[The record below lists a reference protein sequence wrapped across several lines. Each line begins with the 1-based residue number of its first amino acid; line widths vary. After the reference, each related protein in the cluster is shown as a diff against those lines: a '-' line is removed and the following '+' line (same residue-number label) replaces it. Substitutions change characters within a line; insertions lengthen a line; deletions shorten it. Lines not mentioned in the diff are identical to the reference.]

1 MGIQILP
8 SHLVDQ
14 IAAGEVVERPASVIK
29 ELVENALDAG
39 ATRIDIDIEAGGTSL
54 IRIADNGIGMPADE
68 LALALTRH
76 ATSKIASLDDLAAVE
91 TLGFRGEA
99 LPSIAAVARLRL
111 VSRHRDADMA
121 WEIQAQDGRIG
132 EPRPAA
138 LNEGTVV
145 EVRDLFFNV
154 PARRRFLRTETTEA
168 TQVARMVERLALSR
182 PDVALRYTSNGRE
195 QLRVAAGTDAA
206 SQLARLG
213 RVLGEDFVA
222 GCMEIDESAGPLR
235 LRGWISKPTF
245 SRATSDLAHWFV
257 NGRAV
262 RDKLL
267 MNAVRVGYRDVLYGG
282 RHPAYVLHLDLD
294 PREVDVNAHPAKQ
307 ELRFRE
313 SRGVHD
319 FIFRAISRRLAD
331 TRPGMQHSAVDT
343 RPPAAPAPEVRS
355 FDFAAHSPWAV
366 RDAIAA
372 AGATASAGRG
382 ASGNGSAGQDIRAYA
397 QQAVEEATTA
407 RSAVTP
413 LQPVAAAA
421 DAAPRALGTAIA
433 QLHGIYILAQ
443 DPQGLVLVDMH
454 AGHERVLYEKMK
466 ADHAAR
472 RAEAQHLLEPVT
484 VNLPEAV
491 IDRVLEEEAEWSR
504 CGFELS
510 RLAPDRL
517 AVRSV
522 PALLARQDVSQLVR
536 DTALAIVEEEGN
548 HHLEGAEHHLLA
560 TLACRGAVHGGRRL
574 SLPEMDALLRQM
586 EQTERA
592 SQCNHGRPTFAR
604 IALADLDRL
613 FLRGR

>member
-1 MGIQILP
+1 MAIRILP

-39 ATRIDIDIEAGGTSL
+39 ATRIEIDIEAGGAGL
-54 IRIADNGIGMPADE
+54 IRVRDNGHGMPAAE

-76 ATSKIASLDDLAAVE
+76 ATSKIASLDDLAAVH

-111 VSRHRDADMA
+111 TSRERGAA
-121 WEIQAQDGRIG
+121 AAAEITAQDGQVG
-132 EPRPAA
+132 EVRPAA
-138 LNEGTVV
+138 LAEGTVI

-154 PARRRFLRTETTEA
+154 PARRRFLRTEATEA

-195 QLRVAAGTDAA
+195 QLRVAAVDDAA
-206 SQLARLG
+206 GDRERLA
-213 RVLGEDFVA
+213 RVLGEDFAA
-222 GCMEIDESAGPLR
+222 GCMEIDVAAGPLR
-235 LRGWISKPTF
+235 LAGWISQPTF
-245 SRATSDLAHWFV
+245 SRAQPDLAHWFV

-262 RDKLL
+262 RDRLL
-267 MNAVRVGYRDVLYGG
+267 MNAVKIGYRDVLYGG
-282 RHPAYVLHLDLD
+282 RHPAYVLHLSID

-319 FIFRAISRRLAD
+319 FIFHAISGRLAD
-331 TRPGMQHSAVDT
+331 TRPGQQASAVDT
-343 RPPAAPAPEVRS
+343 RPPLAPQHSRT
-355 FDFAAHSPWAV
+355 FDFSAHSPWAV
-366 RDAIAA
+366 RDAVNGTVEGALLSLPVIVGAA
-372 AGATASAGRG
+372 QSLPGVAGESA
-382 ASGNGSAGQDIRAYA
+382 ALAGGL
-397 QQAVEEATTA
+397 
-407 RSAVTP
+407 P
-413 LQPVAAAA
+413 
-421 DAAPRALGTAIA
+421 LGTAIA

-443 DPQGLVLVDMH
+443 DAAGLVLVDMH
-454 AGHERVLYEKMK
+454 AGHERVLYEKLK

-472 RAEAQHLLEPVT
+472 RAEAQHLLEPVI
-484 VNLPEAV
+484 VALPEAV
-491 IDRVLEEEAEWSR
+491 IDRVLEDESEWSR
-504 CGFELS
+504 SGFELS
-510 RLAPDRL
+510 RVAPDRM

-522 PALLARQDVSQLVR
+522 PALLARGDVAQLVH
-536 DTALAIVEEEGN
+536 DTALAVAGDEGA
-548 HHLEGAEHHLLA
+548 HHVEGAEHQLLA

-604 IALADLDRL
+604 VALADLDRL

>member
-1 MGIQILP
+1 MGIRILP

-39 ATRIDIDIEAGGTSL
+39 ATRIDIDIEAGGARL
-54 IRIADNGIGMPADE
+54 IRVADNGRGIAAAE
-68 LALALTRH
+68 LPLALTRH
-76 ATSKIASLDDLAAVE
+76 ATSKIATLDDLAAVA

-99 LPSIAAVARLRL
+99 LPSIAAVARMRL
-111 VSRHRDADMA
+111 VSRERGAETA
-121 WEIQAQDGRIG
+121 SEITAQDGRIG
-132 EPRPAA
+132 EVKPAA
-138 LNEGTVV
+138 LAEGTLV

-154 PARRRFLRTETTEA
+154 PARRRFLRTEATEA
-168 TQVARMVERLALSR
+168 AHVARMVERLALSR

-195 QLRVAAGTDAA
+195 QLRVAVAGDEAA
-206 SQLARLG
+206 QHARLA

-222 GCMEIDESAGPLR
+222 GCMPIDESAGPLR
-235 LRGWISKPTF
+235 LSGWISRPTF
-245 SRATSDLAHWFV
+245 SRATQDLAHWFV

-282 RHPAYVLHLDLD
+282 RYPAYVLHLSLD

-319 FIFRAISRRLAD
+319 FIQRAISRCLAD
-331 TRPGMQHSAVDT
+331 TRPGLQASAVDT
-343 RPPAAPAPEVRS
+343 RAASPLSPPPVPEAPLPQVRA
-355 FDFAAHSPWAV
+355 FDFAAKSPWAV
-366 RDAIAA
+366 GEALQAA
-372 AGATASAGRG
+372 APAVADGDGVAPASLREGG
-382 ASGNGSAGQDIRAYA
+382 
-397 QQAVEEATTA
+397 
-407 RSAVTP
+407 
-413 LQPVAAAA
+413 
-421 DAAPRALGTAIA
+421 DAAPADRPLGTAIA

-443 DPQGLVLVDMH
+443 DAEGLVLVDMH

-472 RAEAQHLLEPVT
+472 RAEAQRLLEPVT
-484 VNLPEAV
+484 VSLPEAV
-491 IDRVLEEEAEWSR
+491 IDRVLEEEEEWSR
-504 CGFELS
+504 CGFELT

-522 PALLARQDVSQLVR
+522 PALLARQDVARLVR
-536 DTALAIVEEEGN
+536 DTALAMAEDEGA

-574 SLPEMDALLRQM
+574 TLPEMDALLRQM

-604 IALADLDRL
+604 IPLADLDRL

>member
-1 MGIQILP
+1 MAIRVLP
-8 SHLVDQ
+8 SHLIDQ

-39 ATRIDIDIEAGGTSL
+39 ATRIEIEIEAGGAGL
-54 IRIADNGIGMPADE
+54 IRVRDNGHGIAPAE

-76 ATSKIASLDDLAAVE
+76 ATSKIADLDDLAAVS

-111 VSRHRDADMA
+111 ASRQRGAGDAS
-121 WEIQAQDGRIG
+121 EITAEDGQVGDIRPSAQ
-132 EPRPAA
+132 P
-138 LNEGTVV
+138 EGTVV

-154 PARRRFLRTETTEA
+154 PARRRFLRSEATEA
-168 TQVARMVERLALSR
+168 THVLRMVERLALAR
-182 PDVALRYTSNGRE
+182 PDVTLRYANNGRE
-195 QLRVAAGTDAA
+195 QLRVAAANDAA
-206 SQLARLG
+206 GQQARLAA
-213 RVLGEDFVA
+213 VMGEEFAA
-222 GCMEIDESAGPLR
+222 GCMDIDIATGPLR
-235 LRGWISKPTF
+235 VTGWMSRPTF
-245 SRATSDLAHWFV
+245 ARAQADLAHWFV

-262 RDKLL
+262 RDRLL
-267 MNAVRVGYRDVLYGG
+267 MNAVKLGYRDVLYGG
-282 RHPAYVLHLDLD
+282 RHPAYVLHLSID

-319 FIFRAISRRLAD
+319 FIFRAVGRRLAD
-331 TRPGMQHSAVDT
+331 TRPGEQATAVDA
-343 RPPAAPAPEVRS
+343 RSALSPQPGRS
-355 FDFAAHSPWAV
+355 FDFAAAQPLGVHPPQPVPAARDSWAV
-366 RDAIAA
+366 REAI
-372 AGATASAGRG
+372 
-382 ASGNGSAGQDIRAYA
+382 
-397 QQAVEEATTA
+397 E
-407 RSAVTP
+407 
-413 LQPVAAAA
+413 
-421 DAAPRALGTAIA
+421 AAPEESRPLGTAIA

-443 DPQGLVLVDMH
+443 DSAGLVLVDMH
-454 AGHERVLYEKMK
+454 AGHERVLYEKLK
-466 ADHAAR
+466 QDHAAR
-472 RAEAQHLLEPVT
+472 RAEAQRLLEPVT
-484 VNLPEAV
+484 VALPEAIV
-491 IDRVLEEEAEWSR
+491 DRVLEEEEEWSR

-522 PALLARQDVSQLVR
+522 PVLLARQDVAQLVR
-536 DTALAIVEEEGN
+536 DTALAVAGDEGT
-548 HHLEGAEHHLLA
+548 HHVEGAEHHLLA

-604 IALADLDRL
+604 VALSELDRL

>member
-1 MGIQILP
+1 MAIRVLP

-39 ATRIDIDIEAGGTSL
+39 ANRIEIEIEAGGAGL
-54 IRIADNGIGMPADE
+54 IRVRDNGLGIAAAE
-68 LALALTRH
+68 LPLALTRH
-76 ATSKIASLDDLAAVE
+76 ATSKIADLDDLAAVS

-111 VSRHRDADMA
+111 ASRQRGAA
-121 WEIQAQDGRIG
+121 GASELTAEDGAVGDI
-132 EPRPAA
+132 RPSA
-138 LNEGTVV
+138 LPEGTVV

-154 PARRRFLRTETTEA
+154 PARRRFLRSEATEA
-168 TQVARMVERLALSR
+168 THVLRMVERLALAR
-182 PDVALRYTSNGRE
+182 PDVTLRYASNGRE
-195 QLRVAAGTDAA
+195 QLRVAAAMDAA
-206 SQLARLG
+206 GQQARLAA
-213 RVLGEDFVA
+213 VMGEEFAA
-222 GCMEIDESAGPLR
+222 GCMEIDIATGPLR
-235 LRGWISKPTF
+235 ISGWMSRPTF
-245 SRATSDLAHWFV
+245 ARAQADLAHWFV

-262 RDKLL
+262 RDRLL
-267 MNAVRVGYRDVLYGG
+267 MNAVKLGYRDVLYGG
-282 RHPAYVLHLDLD
+282 RHPAYVLHLSID

-319 FIFRAISRRLAD
+319 FIFRGIGRRLAD
-331 TRPGMQHSAVDT
+331 ARPGEQATAVDA
-343 RPPAAPAPEVRS
+343 RPVLSPQPGQAFDFSPPRPFAMPAPQPVPAARDS
-355 FDFAAHSPWAV
+355 WAV
-366 RDAIAA
+366 R
-372 AGATASAGRG
+372 
-382 ASGNGSAGQDIRAYA
+382 
-397 QQAVEEATTA
+397 EAME
-407 RSAVTP
+407 
-413 LQPVAAAA
+413 AAA
-421 DAAPRALGTAIA
+421 DEARPLGTAIA

-443 DPQGLVLVDMH
+443 DAAGLVLVDMH
-454 AGHERVLYEKMK
+454 AGHERVLYEKLK
-466 ADHAAR
+466 QDHAAR
-472 RAEAQHLLEPVT
+472 RAEAQRLLEPVT
-484 VNLPEAV
+484 VALPQAI
-491 IDRVLEEEAEWSR
+491 IDRVLEDEEEWSR

-522 PALLARQDVSQLVR
+522 PVLLARQDVAQLVR
-536 DTALAIVEEEGN
+536 DTALAVAGDEGT
-548 HHLEGAEHHLLA
+548 HHVEGAEHHLLA

-604 IALADLDRL
+604 VALSELDRL